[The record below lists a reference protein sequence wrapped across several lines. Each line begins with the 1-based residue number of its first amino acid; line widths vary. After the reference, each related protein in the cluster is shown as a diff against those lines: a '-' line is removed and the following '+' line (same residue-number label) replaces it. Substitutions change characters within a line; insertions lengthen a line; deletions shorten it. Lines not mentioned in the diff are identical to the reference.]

1 MQMGRVGVRWVVVRL
16 KRKGGEGREGE
27 KKNTF
32 LPPRPLSQ
40 LLRFCKSNMVAMIN

>member
-16 KRKGGEGREGE
+16 KRNGGGGGEVK

-32 LPPRPLSQ
+32 LPPHPLSQ
-40 LLRFCKSNMVAMIN
+40 RPKILQIQHGGYD